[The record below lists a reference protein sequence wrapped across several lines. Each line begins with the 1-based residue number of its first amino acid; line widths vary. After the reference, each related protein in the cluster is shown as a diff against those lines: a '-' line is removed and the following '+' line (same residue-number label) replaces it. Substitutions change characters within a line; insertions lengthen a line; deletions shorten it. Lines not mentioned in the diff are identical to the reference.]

1 MFLKPHFFA
10 IISIMNKNETQTENK
25 EIPAETLPEISRQTE
40 KIIAELL
47 AFHPQK
53 AGSFFVIGCSSSE
66 VAGGSIGKDSSAEIG
81 KAIFETANRIL
92 SGKGIFLAC
101 QCCEHLNRALVVECE
116 CAEKYGLDEVCVVP
130 WIHGGGS
137 FATAAYYGFK
147 EPVVV
152 EHIKAAAGV
161 DIGSTLIGMH
171 LKEVAVPVHPEQ
183 KFVGKAYV
191 TAAYSR
197 PKLIGGERARYTT
210 EKQEL

>member
-1 MFLKPHFFA
+1 
-10 IISIMNKNETQTENK
+10 MNQNENK
-25 EIPAETLPEISRQTE
+25 TTTAENLSEISRQTE

-47 AFHPQK
+47 DSYPQK
-53 AGSFFVIGCSSSE
+53 KGSVFVIGCSTSE
-66 VAGGSIGKDSSAEIG
+66 VAGGSIGKDSSVEIG
-81 KAIFETANRIL
+81 KAIFKTAKRIL
-92 SGKGIFLAC
+92 SSKGIFLAC
-101 QCCEHLNRALVVECE
+101 QCCEHLNRALVVERE
-116 CAEKYGLDEVCVVP
+116 CAEKFGLDEVCVVP

-137 FATAAYYGFK
+137 FATAAYYEFK

-152 EHIKAAAGV
+152 EHIKAAAGL

-197 PKLIGGERARYTT
+197 PKLIGGERARYTA
-210 EKQEL
+210 ER

>member
-1 MFLKPHFFA
+1 MNTNE
-10 IISIMNKNETQTENK
+10 NKN
-25 EIPAETLPEISRQTE
+25 ATLSEISRQTE
-40 KIIAELL
+40 KIITDLL
-47 AFHPQK
+47 ASHPQK
-53 AGSFFVIGCSSSE
+53 RGSVFVIGCSTSE

-81 KAIFETANRIL
+81 KVIFETAERIL
-92 SGKGIFLAC
+92 SEKGIFLAC
-101 QCCEHLNRALVVECE
+101 QCCEHLNRALVVERE

-152 EHIKAAAGV
+152 EHVRASAGV

-183 KFVGKAYV
+183 KFLGRAYV

-197 PKLIGGERARYTT
+197 PKLIGGERARYMA
-210 EKQEL
+210 EKQEP

>member
-1 MFLKPHFFA
+1 
-10 IISIMNKNETQTENK
+10 MNTNENQNENK
-25 EIPAETLPEISRQTE
+25 TTPAENIPEISSQTE

-47 AFHPQK
+47 ASHPQK
-53 AGSFFVIGCSSSE
+53 KGSFFVIGCSTSE

-81 KAIFETANRIL
+81 KAIFTAAERIL
-92 SGKGIFLAC
+92 TEKGIFLAC
-101 QCCEHLNRALVVECE
+101 QCCEHLIRALVVERE
-116 CAEKYGLDEVCVVP
+116 CAEKYGLDEVSVVP

-137 FATAAYYGFK
+137 VATAAYYAFK

-152 EHIKAAAGV
+152 EHIKAAAGL

-171 LKEVAVPVHPEQ
+171 LKEVAVPVHPKQ

-197 PKLIGGERARYTT
+197 PKLIGGERARYTA
-210 EKQEL
+210 ER

>member
-1 MFLKPHFFA
+1 MNTNE
-10 IISIMNKNETQTENK
+10 NKN
-25 EIPAETLPEISRQTE
+25 ATLSEISRQTE

-47 AFHPQK
+47 ASHPQK
-53 AGSFFVIGCSSSE
+53 AGSVFVIGCSSSE
-66 VAGGSIGKDSSAEIG
+66 VAGGSIGKDSNAEIG
-81 KAIFETANRIL
+81 KAIFEAAERIL
-92 SGKGIFLAC
+92 SEKGIFLAC

-116 CAEKYGLDEVCVVP
+116 CAEKYGLDEVSVVP

-152 EHIKAAAGV
+152 EHIKAAAGI

-197 PKLIGGERARYTT
+197 PKLIGGARARYTA
-210 EKQEL
+210 EKQEP

>member
-1 MFLKPHFFA
+1 M
-10 IISIMNKNETQTENK
+10 IIFDFKDNTMNHNENVT
-25 EIPAETLPEISRQTE
+25 AETLSEISRQTE

-47 AFHPQK
+47 ASHPQK
-53 AGSFFVIGCSSSE
+53 AGSVFVIGCSSSE

-81 KAIFETANRIL
+81 KAIFETAERIL
-92 SGKGIFLAC
+92 SEKGIFLAC
-101 QCCEHLNRALVVECE
+101 QCCEHLNRALVVERE
-116 CAEKYGLDEVCVVP
+116 CAEKYGLDEVSVVP

-152 EHIKAAAGV
+152 EHIKAAAGL

-171 LKEVAVPVHPEQ
+171 LNEVAVPVHPKQ

-197 PKLIGGERARYTT
+197 PKLIGGERARYTA
-210 EKQEL
+210 ER